1 MLAGIAVAAAG
12 KSLPDS
18 VADLCDGVSANDDHK
33 RIAESLGAEDDAL
46 LLLGNIAGRHR
57 AFSAVR
63 ALAAAIAEATGASLG
78 CLSEGANSV
87 GNCLAG
93 VLPHRGQGGA
103 ARNETGLDAASLLDN
118 QLDVLVMVNVEP
130 EADIQAEDDAVR
142 NSGEQALTVALTPYL
157 LLPVGTHAESSGTY
171 VNVAGTWQS
180 FPGIAAPVGE
190 SRPIWKVLRVLGNL
204 LDATGFDYVTSEDVR
219 DELLAQLG
227 NVQPDNRYRGTTRL
241 ARPNGEDAPSG
252 DIDTPIYSI
261 DPMVRRAT
269 ALQLTTAARKARGE
283 GDAP

>member
-1 MLAGIAVAAAG
+1 
-12 KSLPDS
+12 
-18 VADLCDGVSANDDHK
+18 
-33 RIAESLGAEDDAL
+33 
-46 LLLGNIAGRHR
+46 
-57 AFSAVR
+57 
-63 ALAAAIAEATGASLG
+63 
-78 CLSEGANSV
+78 
-87 GNCLAG
+87 
-93 VLPHRGQGGA
+93 
-103 ARNETGLDAASLLDN
+103 
-118 QLDVLVMVNVEP
+118 
-130 EADIQAEDDAVR
+130 
-142 NSGEQALTVALTPYL
+142 
-157 LLPVGTHAESSGTY
+157 
-171 VNVAGTWQS
+171 
-180 FPGIAAPVGE
+180 
-190 SRPIWKVLRVLGNL
+190 VLGNL